1 MGSNPAGAIWL
12 GKSSL
17 KTAGNIYALEFEYL
31 FLISKPWQAR
41 RDNSQQD

>member
-12 GKSSL
+12 EKSSL
-17 KTAGNIYALEFEYL
+17 KTVSNIYALEFVYS

-41 RDNSQQD
+41 RDNSQLV